1 MHVPYMKRLILV
13 LSLLATVP
21 TLMAIP
27 AKRGRWSTITLSD
40 GREVRVE
47 HVGDE
52 HAHWLRAA
60 DGTCY
65 VQSGASYV
73 QADPTVMQAKQ
84 QRRLHNKLQV
94 IYASTSDGLGQKGK
108 MSLGAIPSIGE
119 YTIPLVM
126 VQFPDLKF
134 KSSTTVE
141 KMWRYYNE
149 EGYHDEEGA
158 VGSVRDYFKAQ
169 SGGQFIPTFDVVG
182 IVTLPHSYQYYGAND
197 REGNDKNLY
206 QLPGDVIA
214 AAASQLGVDFAPY
227 VVPAADENHAEGVP
241 LLAMFYAGKGEATED
256 YSSDY
261 LWPCEWEAEEDRIG
275 KGTYNGVH
283 FNSFLIGNELL
294 GDKLMGMSVFCH
306 EFSHALGL
314 PDFYCT
320 DYYYGFDDPFGLW
333 SLMDSG
339 VYVDDECRMPTAY
352 TAYEKSFLG
361 WLELKELRKTGVVTL
376 QSPDGIAENSAYI
389 VRNSTYETFIFEN
402 HQPGTWSPRSFG
414 SGVLVTRIAY
424 DKKAWED
431 NTINRIQTMKRAC
444 VVTADGERMYYSAS
458 PSNLYGNDVNAIN
471 QLWTVN
477 KTLKNIGIKRIT
489 KNDDGTITLVM
500 TEEHAPGT
508 ETGIEEDRAEPSSA
522 DGIYTLSGVRVAKMQ
537 HGGMYVVVKGGK
549 SHKILYR

>member
-13 LSLLATVP
+13 LLLLAVVP

-73 QADPTVMQAKQ
+73 QADPTAMQAKQ

-94 IYASTSDGLGQKGK
+94 IYASTSDGLGQKGR

-182 IVTLPHSYQYYGAND
+182 IVTLPHSYQYYGANN
-197 REGNDKNLY
+197 REGNDKNLD

-320 DYYYGFDDPFGLW
+320 DYSYGFDDPFGLW

-339 VYVDDECRMPTAY
+339 VYVDDECRMPSAY

-361 WLELKELRKTGVVTL
+361 WLELKELGKTGVITL

-402 HQPGTWSPRSFG
+402 HQPGTWSPLSFG

-431 NTINRIQTMKRAC
+431 NTINRFQTMKRAC

-508 ETGIEEDRAEPSSA
+508 ETGIEEVSAEPSSA

>member
-1 MHVPYMKRLILV
+1 MYVPYMKRLILV

-27 AKRGRWSTITLSD
+27 ARRGRWSTITLSD

-73 QADPTVMQAKQ
+73 QADPTAMQAKQ

-94 IYASTSDGLGQKGK
+94 IYASTSDGLGQKGR

-182 IVTLPHSYQYYGAND
+182 IVTLPHSYQYYGANN

-361 WLELKELRKTGVVTL
+361 WLELKELGKTGVVTL
-376 QSPDGIAENSAYI
+376 QSPDEIAENSAYI

-508 ETGIEEDRAEPSSA
+508 ETGIEEVSAEPSSA

>member
-1 MHVPYMKRLILV
+1 MKRLFLV
-13 LSLLATVP
+13 LLLLAVVP

-27 AKRGRWSTITLSD
+27 ARRGRWSTITLSD

-65 VQSGASYV
+65 VKSGESYV
-73 QADPTVMQAKQ
+73 HVDPAVMQAKQ
-84 QRRLHNKLQV
+84 QRHLHNKLQA
-94 IYASTSDGLGQKGK
+94 IYSSTSDGLGQKGR
-108 MSLGAIPSIGE
+108 MSPGAIPSIGE

-126 VQFPDLKF
+126 VQFANLKF

-141 KMWRYYNE
+141 KMRRYYNE
-149 EGYHDEEGA
+149 EGYHDEAGTA
-158 VGSVRDYFKAQ
+158 GSVRDYFKAQ

-182 IVTLPHSYQYYGAND
+182 VVTLPYSYEYYGAND
-197 REGNDKNLY
+197 REGNDKHLY

-214 AAASQLGVDFAPY
+214 AAASQLGVDFTPY

-256 YSSDY
+256 YSANY
-261 LWPCEWEAEEDRIG
+261 LWPCEWEADEDSIG
-275 KGTYNGVH
+275 KGNYNGVH

-320 DYYYGFDDPFGLW
+320 DYSYGFDDPFGLW

-339 VYVDDECRMPTAY
+339 VYVDDECRMPSAY

-361 WLELKELRKTGVVTL
+361 WLELKELGKTGSITL

-402 HQPGTWSPRSFG
+402 HQSGAWSPYSFG

-424 DKKAWED
+424 NKKAWED
-431 NTINRIQTMKRAC
+431 NTINKYQTMKRAC

-458 PSNLYGNDVNAIN
+458 PSNLYGNGVDAIS

-500 TEEHAPGT
+500 TEEHAPAP
-508 ETGIEEDRAEPSSA
+508 ETGIDEVGMEPSSA
-522 DGIYTLSGVRVAKMQ
+522 DGIYTLSGVRVAEMR
-537 HGGMYVVVKGGK
+537 HGGMYVVVKGGR
-549 SHKILYR
+549 SRKILYR

>member
-1 MHVPYMKRLILV
+1 MHAPYMKRLILV
-13 LSLLATVP
+13 LSLLATVS

-52 HAHWLRAA
+52 YAHWLRAA

-73 QADPTVMQAKQ
+73 QADPTAMQAKQ

-94 IYASTSDGLGQKGK
+94 IYASTSDGLGQKGR

-361 WLELKELRKTGVVTL
+361 WLELKELGKTGVVTL

-402 HQPGTWSPRSFG
+402 HQSGTWSPLSFG

-431 NTINRIQTMKRAC
+431 NTITRIQTMKRAC

-508 ETGIEEDRAEPSSA
+508 ETGIEEVSAEPSSA
-522 DGIYTLSGVRVAKMQ
+522 DGIYTLSGVRVAAIQ

>member
-27 AKRGRWSTITLSD
+27 VKRGRWSTITLSD

-261 LWPCEWEAEEDRIG
+261 LWPCEWEAEEDSIG

-294 GDKLMGMSVFCH
+294 GDELMGMSVFCH

-414 SGVLVTRIAY
+414 SGVLVSRIAY

-508 ETGIEEDRAEPSSA
+508 ETGIEEVSAEPSSA